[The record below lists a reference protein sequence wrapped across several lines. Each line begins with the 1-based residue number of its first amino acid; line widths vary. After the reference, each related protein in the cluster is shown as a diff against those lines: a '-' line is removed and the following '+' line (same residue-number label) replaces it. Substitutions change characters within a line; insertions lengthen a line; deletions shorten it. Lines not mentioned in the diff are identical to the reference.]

1 MGLPTLDENNS
12 SIKRA
17 LVTGSSGNIGSTLV
31 SRLLAEG
38 WEVFGVTSRPGI
50 SSHPLFHEI
59 YFDWHAPKKILVPQI
74 DVIFHLASQNS
85 AYEARENV
93 VKNVTNTLLS
103 FVTIIESVKES
114 GSRPVLIQTGSI
126 SEYGLEMP
134 ASTDTSYPNPQTFY
148 ECSKLTTQVYGD
160 QYVRENIVSQNFV
173 LRLSNVYGNNQRT
186 DGAQRGF
193 LDRCIRLGISGQP
206 LTYFG
211 TGNYVRDYI
220 HIQDVINA
228 LLTCYEYRRKLEH
241 RSYDIGTNV
250 ATSVFEMLQIVI
262 REIDDIAK
270 IRTKLYQKDFPA
282 NSYDIEKRN
291 GFVRQTTF
299 GYETGWKAKITLSEG
314 IRESVYSIFT
324 RDSKI

>member
-1 MGLPTLDENNS
+1 MDLPALNENNS
-12 SIKRA
+12 SAKRA
-17 LVTGSSGNIGSTLV
+17 LVSGSSGNIGTTLV

-38 WEVFGVTSRPGI
+38 WEVFGVTSRPSI
-50 SSHPLFHEI
+50 SNDPLFHEI
-59 YFDWHAPKKILVPQI
+59 YFDWHAPKKFLVPQI

-85 AYEARENV
+85 AYEARDNV
-93 VKNVTNTLLS
+93 VNNVTNNLLS

-134 ASTDTSYPNPQTFY
+134 ATPDTSYPNPQTFY
-148 ECSKLTTQVYGD
+148 ECSKLTMQVYGD

-173 LRLSNVYGNNQRT
+173 LRLSNVYGNNQRP

-193 LDRCIRLGISGQP
+193 LDRCIRLGISGQS

-220 HIQDVINA
+220 HMQDVVTA
-228 LLTCYEYRRKLEH
+228 LLTCYKHRRKLE
-241 RSYDIGTNV
+241 RQSYDIGTNV

-270 IRTKLYQKDFPA
+270 IRVSLYQKEFPT
-282 NSYDIEKRN
+282 NSYEIEKRN
-291 GFVRQTTF
+291 GFVRQTFF
-299 GYETGWKAKITLSEG
+299 GDETGWKAKITLTEG
-314 IRESVYSIFT
+314 IRASVQSIFN
-324 RDSKI
+324 RM